1 VPVFLGEFG
10 AKYANPNTPLYLSKT
25 YDALDAF
32 SMHSTAWEYSTD
44 SFDWNLEGFSLV
56 TPDGTER
63 PAAEELVRVYPAAI
77 AGSGETFSFSKRART
92 GSLAWNATA
101 GGITEV
107 AIPSRLY
114 PGGVAITAQSGSI
127 CGKYD
132 EGRGLLLL
140 RSESSRPQQVGIRPA
155 P

>member
-1 VPVFLGEFG
+1 
-10 AKYANPNTPLYLSKT
+10 
-25 YDALDAF
+25 
-32 SMHSTAWEYSTD
+32 MHSTAWEYSTD

-56 TPDGTER
+56 EPDGTER

-77 AGSGETFSFSKRART
+77 AGSGETFTFSKRART
-92 GSLAWNATA
+92 ASLAWNATA

-114 PGGVAITAQSGSI
+114 PGGVSVTAELETV
-127 CGKYD
+127 CGGYD

-140 RSESSRPQQVGIRPA
+140 RTETAGTQQLRIVPA

>member
-1 VPVFLGEFG
+1 
-10 AKYANPNTPLYLSKT
+10 
-25 YDALDAF
+25 
-32 SMHSTAWEYSTD
+32 MHSTAWEYSTD

-56 TPDGTER
+56 EPDGTER

-77 AGSGETFSFSKRART
+77 AGSGETFTFSKLART
-92 GSLAWNATA
+92 ASLAWNATA
-101 GGITEV
+101 GGVTEV

-114 PGGVAITAQSGSI
+114 PGGFSVTAELETV
-127 CGKYD
+127 CGRYD

-140 RSESSRPQQVGIRPA
+140 RTETAGPQQLRIVPA

>member
-1 VPVFLGEFG
+1 
-10 AKYANPNTPLYLSKT
+10 
-25 YDALDAF
+25 
-32 SMHSTAWEYSTD
+32 MHSTAWEYSTD

-56 TPDGTER
+56 EPDGTER

-77 AGSGETFSFSKRART
+77 AGSGETFTFSKRSRI

-114 PGGVAITAQSGSI
+114 PNGASVTVAASEREL
-127 CGKYD
+127 CGRYD
-132 EGRGLLLL
+132 SETGLLLL
-140 RSESSRPQQVGIRPA
+140 RSATDGGQSIRVTPN